1 MIDAANIH
9 FQRALDFLKDARTAQ
24 SPDDKSRFLASS
36 IENAVAIVEVF
47 LSSVKDKEKLRHLAW
62 DKIPR
67 YRLLKRIRIH
77 EFHRRPLPTSPPNF
91 KEIYMQGPIT
101 LNTGTQAHSSVS
113 VMLTPQGPKYNTTG
127 SGKIDRNPGVTEKEI
142 WKFNEKLWDEFKK
155 DWVDI
160 ENALVEFIGKV
171 PDFLKE
177 ATLLELE

>member
-1 MIDAANIH
+1 
-9 FQRALDFLKDARTAQ
+9 
-24 SPDDKSRFLASS
+24 
-36 IENAVAIVEVF
+36 
-47 LSSVKDKEKLRHLAW
+47 
-62 DKIPR
+62 
-67 YRLLKRIRIH
+67 
-77 EFHRRPLPTSPPNF
+77 
-91 KEIYMQGPIT
+91 MQGPIT